1 MSHSKRKI
9 AVNTLTNLPVPGETE
24 KIARVTELRGSNICE
39 VEIPEGEKFLV
50 QLPTKFRKTVWVKRG
65 NYVIINRPTAWDNM
79 QYKVKAMVQHI
90 LFPDQIK
97 YLKNESLWPKEFGV
111 ESPVQEAKPNVS
123 KKTNEEEEEDDD
135 LFVNP
140 NHLAVA
146 EESESESDSD
156 AEKEGDEED

>member
-79 QYKVKAMVQHI
+79 QYKVKAM
-90 LFPDQIK
+90 
-97 YLKNESLWPKEFGV
+97 NESLWPKEFGV

-123 KKTNEEEEEDDD
+123 KKQMRKKKKTMIC
-135 LFVNP
+135 L
-140 NHLAVA
+140 
-146 EESESESDSD
+146 
-156 AEKEGDEED
+156 